1 MTSWVCATI
10 PMSGT
15 VTYDCIP
22 EVATLP
28 PLLALVWMSLAPP
41 QIHSVSTLAVTLSV
55 AQISEFPLIWLS
67 KYGVSLAAG
76 KLDEAWFA
84 TV

>member
-1 MTSWVCATI
+1 MG
-10 PMSGT
+10 GT

-22 EVATLP
+22 EVANLSLL
-28 PLLALVWMSLAPP
+28 LLAFGCVLPPP

-55 AQISEFPLIWLS
+55 AQISEFLYLS
-67 KYGVSLAAG
+67 VKICQNILVAG
-76 KLDEAWFA
+76 KLDEAWSV